1 MARRNAAEVLTGL
14 VVLVVA
20 GGFLTYAVA
29 HSGQS
34 SIGAGYPLSAR
45 FDNIAGLNIG
55 APVRLAGVQVG
66 RVDTETVD
74 PQTYLAVVGMTL
86 RKGIEIPK
94 DSSVEVASESLLGG
108 EYLSIQPGADD
119 QMLQPG
125 QRISITQGAVS
136 IEQLLGKFIFSATNI
151 VGAMGNSAKQA
162 PAAGPARPAPN
173 GAAGGATG
181 GGAGGTSGGSG
192 AGLK

>member
-34 SIGAGYPLSAR
+34 AIGAGYPLLAR

-66 RVDTETVD
+66 RVDSETVD
-74 PQTYLAVVGMTL
+74 PKTYLAVVGMTL
-86 RKGIEIPK
+86 RQGIEIPK

-119 QMLQPG
+119 KMLAPG
-125 QRISITQGAVS
+125 QRITITQGAVS

-151 VGAMGNSAKQA
+151 VGAMGSAAKPAPPAGSASPPGSAPPGGAPRGAPGGA
-162 PAAGPARPAPN
+162 PA
-173 GAAGGATG
+173 
-181 GGAGGTSGGSG
+181 GSG
-192 AGLK
+192 LK